1 MGLNAYSNC
10 TPLTTGCFLYQN
22 SGLTIPVVDGVYSD
36 GTNTFT
42 VTGGAGEITSQGSCA
57 VTTTTTTTTTTAA
70 PTTTTTTSTTT
81 EAPTTTTTTTTTTEA
96 PTTTTT
102 TTTTTSP
109 TIYVY
114 DAEERFCNN
123 CGFNAGNVVVFSYT
137 PITLFDF
144 AIPVGSP
151 VPVVLSYKIIN
162 TSLGTP
168 TQEVV
173 PAGNSCL
180 AACTSLTTTTTTTT
194 TTEAPTTTTTTSTTT
209 EAPTTTT
216 TTSTTT
222 EAPTTTTTTTTT
234 TNAVSCNNYEI
245 NPSGSVSVEYF
256 DCGGAFITNTYFSQA
271 VVCAETGTLVITG
284 GSATINDLGSC

>member
-10 TPLTTGCFLYQN
+10 TPLTTGCFLYQD
-22 SGLTIPVVDGVYSD
+22 SGLTTPVVDGVYSD

-42 VTGGAGEITSQGSCA
+42 VTGGAGEITSQGSCP
-57 VTTTTTTTTTTAA
+57 VITTTTTTTTTAA

-81 EAPTTTTTTTTTTEA
+81 EAPTTTTTTT
-96 PTTTTT
+96 
-102 TTTTTSP
+102 S
-109 TIYVY
+109 
-114 DAEERFCNN
+114 
-123 CGFNAGNVVVFSYT
+123 
-137 PITLFDF
+137 
-144 AIPVGSP
+144 
-151 VPVVLSYKIIN
+151 
-162 TSLGTP
+162 
-168 TQEVV
+168 
-173 PAGNSCL
+173 
-180 AACTSLTTTTTTTT
+180 T